1 MLFFN
6 EVMYTFDMHDDKKDE
21 DSVNP
26 LTGYGSARL
35 EEAAA
40 HLSKALQ
47 KVEDK
52 IPTYRVERK
61 GKKKRRGGG
70 WDDGDD
76 DDGGIEDLIETHE
89 GDHDIGF
96 SDDGNLISSF
106 TSDLLSQ
113 LIVEPPNIRRRS
125 SSDDGDDA
133 MTVSTEISEGRNQGA
148 MTAQFLAEF
157 EKGNHWQYKK
167 LFDVPMNPDGD
178 EKPIVE
184 IREKVKLRDAIG
196 ERRYRAWKVAQE
208 QKNVDKD
215 STGRMFTG
223 DMSSTEGNAALDLT
237 SLLSQV
243 SDDTS
248 VTDTLSTFS
257 SFSTQSRKILSTL
270 TPEQQRVQDAKDRD
284 VLRRCLERAYEGGHT
299 GQRRQGRF
307 SRRGS
312 DPEGNDAYDNAPSRF
327 GSRGSHGQSAIQ
339 SDPFFENGRDL
350 IADAE
355 AALRNPSAQKF
366 LISVLSQRSRLENQR
381 KRRSGADDRGR
392 RGGNQPTLSRLEPP
406 AFDCLVRLGCAM
418 LDACLENKNYEA
430 GYNLLTQTQGFCTIQ
445 SMDGKPVSKKDTSLD
460 NANVIYMTARI
471 SLHPIFAELDL
482 WEGVLQMKL
491 EEGER
496 ERKDEESDSKDDMK
510 DADQIDY
517 DTTVSTLYE
526 MLAFGVPSEELA
538 RFATCVS
545 EKKGWFATERGH
557 NLLLQA
563 RRLSAKRENGNEAT
577 GAAGDLDMMRGG
589 KIHGDDKQFGVG
601 GAVLDVDEGRLHW
614 KSIGWC
620 HPAAASASRPAS
632 QVLQDGESGMTAS
645 SKVGQNLLSMIGHE
659 QKKEDADIDKY
670 LKRSPVTSLA
680 AFGPSIVASGGLDGS
695 VFVAHTIL
703 FPEDSK
709 DHEPIVRGVR
719 LDWGSSGSRTT
730 VAGTGSSSMD
740 GEYGVGA
747 VSCLAAA
754 KGAGYRNTALTA
766 AGTSY
771 SKDVVGKPDEDDL
784 LQTMEGCRV
793 VAGTTGGDLRVWSV
807 KEVYAATAL
816 AKKGESDEVAGS
828 TDRIAHGGAEG
839 LTSTYASRNRRG
851 SITEIAA
858 GSAFSRLKVSLRGRA
873 LSGHRG
879 GVSCIDVPSH
889 IYRPDTLV
897 TGGADGFIK
906 LWSLRSPTGRRAS
919 NDILGGSST
928 NVFNTSNLAG
938 SSGDPLSQSRTK
950 GSRGGDALSILSG
963 HTGRVLC
970 VKTAWHGDRLLS
982 GGADRT
988 VRIWDLAGAGGSGK
1002 FLHELRG
1009 HLGWVTQCHYWGP
1022 NTIVS
1027 GSTDRSIALWDARVR
1042 RSPLFVL
1049 RYHKSPVSDLL
1060 VGSRTDPM
1068 MVSAAADGTVAT
1080 WDFRTLSGSDS
1091 EASKS
1096 SPIASQNPEGSA
1108 KKTNSVRAPA
1118 SNMTTPGQ
1126 KSVRQSGTVLLSRGP
1141 GRQRRT
1147 VLSVGVD
1154 AIVREWDIS
1163 TGQPVRHDASNH
1175 VDVISCFHSFSDN
1188 AQASGVEPGDGAASF
1203 AGTITSSWD
1212 GTIRMRKLV
1221 RRK

>member
-1 MLFFN
+1 MDLRPQITMMDGKFFSSDSQLGMNFTDNSYFCCRRGGRPSKTPTPLPASVASNISKAVFRLLREEEEVEEEYGANNMHGTRSLPRLEAESLAEREFRIAVALQVCGLVRGYDECLFKVSANQPVFNRDKFLRTAPALFEDRRGNLPAGSGPTGVQSQKMLSPRSKRFLSILVNCQHFYQFLETLDHDECAFFN
-6 EVMYTFDMHDDKKDE
+6 EVMYTFDMHEDKKD
-21 DSVNP
+21 DDPVNP
-26 LTGYGSARL
+26 LTGYGSAKL

-52 IPTYRVERK
+52 IPTYKVERK
-61 GKKKRRGGG
+61 GRKKRRGGG
-70 WDDGDD
+70 WDDDD
-76 DDGGIEDLIETHE
+76 DEDGGIEELIDTQEA
-89 GDHDIGF
+89 DHDIGF

-106 TSDLLSQ
+106 TSELLNQ
-113 LIVEPPNIRRRS
+113 LTVEPPTIRGRVS
-125 SSDDGDDA
+125 SSDGEDA
-133 MTVSTEISEGRNQGA
+133 MTLASEISEGRNQGA

-157 EKGNHWQYKK
+157 EKGNHWDYKK
-167 LFDVPMNPDGD
+167 IFNIPIEPDGE

-184 IREKVKLRDAIG
+184 LREKVKLRDAIG

-215 STGRMFTG
+215 NTERMFTG
-223 DMSSTEGNAALDLT
+223 DIVSTEGNTALDLT

-248 VTDTLSTFS
+248 TTDTSSTFS
-257 SFSTQSRKILSTL
+257 SFSATPRKVASTL

-284 VLRRCLERAYEGGHT
+284 VLRRCLERAYDGGNSA
-299 GQRRQGRF
+299 QRRQTRF
-307 SRRGS
+307 TRRGS
-312 DPEGNDAYDNAPSRF
+312 GSQPAVANDPFDTATNRF
-327 GSRGSHGQSAIQ
+327 GRGGSGSHGQAPAQ
-339 SDPFFENGRDL
+339 ADPFFENGRDL

-392 RGGNQPTLSRLEPP
+392 RGGNQATLSRLEPP

-445 SMDGKPVSKKDTSLD
+445 SMDGRPVSKKDTNLD

-491 EEGER
+491 EEGDR
-496 ERKDEESDSKDDMK
+496 ERKDEDSDSKDDVK

-563 RRLSAKRENGNEAT
+563 RRLSAKRENGNEAA
-577 GAAGDLDMMRGG
+577 GNAGDLDMMRSGKVQGDQETGG
-589 KIHGDDKQFGVG
+589 I
-601 GAVLDVDEGRLHW
+601 GAFIDVDEGRLRW
-614 KSIGWC
+614 KVIGWC
-620 HPAAASASRPAS
+620 HPAATSAARPAS
-632 QVLQDGESGMTAS
+632 QLSQEGESSANAS
-645 SKVGQNLLSMIGHE
+645 LKVGQNLLNMIGNE
-659 QKKEDADIDKY
+659 QKKEDVDIDKY

-695 VFVAHTIL
+695 VFVAHTIQ
-703 FPEDSK
+703 FHDDNKEHED
-709 DHEPIVRGVR
+709 IVRGVR

-730 VAGTGSSSMD
+730 VTGTGSSSMD

-754 KGAGYRNTALTA
+754 KGAGYRNTTFSS
-766 AGTSY
+766 GGSSY
-771 SKDVVGKPDEDDL
+771 NKDVGGQSDEDDL
-784 LQTMEGCRV
+784 LQAMEGCRV

-816 AKKGESDEVAGS
+816 AKKGEADGIALAAM
-828 TDRIAHGGAEG
+828 RITHGGEDG
-839 LTSTYASRNRRG
+839 PSSTFSSRNKRG

-919 NDILGGSST
+919 SDLLAGSPT
-928 NVFNTSNLAG
+928 PLFNTSNLAG
-938 SSGDPLSQSRTK
+938 NGSDPLSQTRIK

-988 VRIWDLAGAGGSGK
+988 LRIWDLAGAGGTGK
-1002 FLHELRG
+1002 CLHELRG
-1009 HLGWVTQCHYWGP
+1009 HLG
-1022 NTIVS
+1022 
-1027 GSTDRSIALWDARVR
+1027 
-1042 RSPLFVL
+1042 
-1049 RYHKSPVSDLL
+1049 
-1060 VGSRTDPM
+1060 
-1068 MVSAAADGTVAT
+1068 
-1080 WDFRTLSGSDS
+1080 
-1091 EASKS
+1091 
-1096 SPIASQNPEGSA
+1096 
-1108 KKTNSVRAPA
+1108 
-1118 SNMTTPGQ
+1118 
-1126 KSVRQSGTVLLSRGP
+1126 
-1141 GRQRRT
+1141 
-1147 VLSVGVD
+1147 
-1154 AIVREWDIS
+1154 
-1163 TGQPVRHDASNH
+1163 
-1175 VDVISCFHSFSDN
+1175 
-1188 AQASGVEPGDGAASF
+1188 
-1203 AGTITSSWD
+1203 
-1212 GTIRMRKLV
+1212 
-1221 RRK
+1221 

>member
-1 MLFFN
+1 MRILALPNCLVSSRGGRTSKTPTPLPASVASNISKAVFRLLREEEEVEEEYGANNMHGTRSLPRLEAESLAEREFRIAVALQVCSLVRGYDECLFKVSANQPVFNRDKFLRTAPALFEDRRVNHPAGSGPAGAQSQKMLSPRSKRFLSILVNCQHFHQFLESLDQDECAFFN
-6 EVMYTFDMHDDKKDE
+6 EVMYFFDTYEDKKDDE
-21 DSVNP
+21 AANP
-26 LTGYGSARL
+26 LAGFGSARL

-70 WDDGDD
+70 WDDDD
-76 DDGGIEDLIETHE
+76 DDDEGAIEDLIDAHD

-96 SDDGNLISSF
+96 SDDGNLTLSF
-106 TSDLLSQ
+106 TSDLLTQ
-113 LIVEPPNIRRRS
+113 LTVEPPKIRRRS
-125 SSDDGDDA
+125 SSDDGDDSI
-133 MTVSTEISEGRNQGA
+133 TLDTEISEGRNQGA

-157 EKGNHWQYKK
+157 EKGNHWHYKK
-167 LFDVPMNPDGD
+167 LFDIKNDADGE
-178 EKPIVE
+178 EKPIIE
-184 IREKVKLRDAIG
+184 IREKVRLRDAIG

-208 QKNVDKD
+208 QKTVNKD
-215 STGRMFTG
+215 NTGRLFTG
-223 DMSSTEGNAALDLT
+223 DVSNTEGNTALDLT

-243 SDDTS
+243 SDETS
-248 VTDTLSTFS
+248 ATDTVSTFS
-257 SFSTQSRKILSTL
+257 SFSTQSRKLSTSL

-284 VLRRCLERAYEGGHT
+284 VLRRCLERAYEGGYT
-299 GQRRQGRF
+299 AQRRQGRY
-307 SRRGS
+307 SRGTGGS
-312 DPEGNDAYDNAPSRF
+312 GDTFDNIPSRY
-327 GSRGSHGQSAIQ
+327 GSRGSHSQSNVQ

-381 KRRSGADDRGR
+381 KRRSGADDKGR
-392 RGGNQPTLSRLEPP
+392 RGGNQATLSRLEPP

-445 SMDGKPVSKKDTSLD
+445 SSDGKPLSKKDSNLD

-491 EEGER
+491 EER
-496 ERKDEESDSKDDMK
+496 DRDRKDEEMDSKDDNK
-510 DADQIDY
+510 DTDQIDY

-563 RRLSAKRENGNEAT
+563 RRLSAKRENGSEAT
-577 GAAGDLDMMRGG
+577 GNAGDLDMMRGG
-589 KIHGDDKQFGVG
+589 KILGVDRQLGMG
-601 GAVLDVDEGRLHW
+601 GALVDVEEGKLHW
-614 KSIGWC
+614 KVIGWC
-620 HPAAASASRPAS
+620 HPAAVGASRPSS
-632 QVLQDGESGMTAS
+632 QFSHEGESGVSAS
-645 SKVGQNLLSMIGHE
+645 AKVGQNLLNMIGSDM
-659 QKKEDADIDKY
+659 KKEDADHDKY
-670 LKRSPVTSLA
+670 LKRSPVTCLA

-695 VFVAHTIL
+695 VFVAHTIV
-703 FPEDSK
+703 FPSDSK
-709 DHEPIVRGVR
+709 DHEPVVRGVR
-719 LDWGSSGSRTT
+719 LDWGSSGSRST
-730 VAGTGSSSMD
+730 VSATASSSMD

-754 KGAGYRNTALTA
+754 KGAAYRNTALS
-766 AGTSY
+766 GSDH
-771 SKDVVGKPDEDDL
+771 SFNKDVGGKSQEDDL
-784 LQTMEGCRV
+784 LHLMEGCRV
-793 VAGTTGGDLRVWSV
+793 IAGTTGGDLRVWSV

-816 AKKGESDEVAGS
+816 ARKGE
-828 TDRIAHGGAEG
+828 TDDVSLSAMRISHGGDDG
-839 LTSTYASRNRRG
+839 LTSTFASRNRPG

-879 GVSCIDVPSH
+879 GVACIDVPSQ

-919 NDILGGSST
+919 ADILAGSSSNLFNASNLGGSS
-928 NVFNTSNLAG
+928 N
-938 SSGDPLSQSRTK
+938 DPLSQARTK

-963 HTGRVLC
+963 HNGRVLC

-988 VRIWDLAGAGGSGK
+988 VRIWDLAGAGGTGK
-1002 FLHELRG
+1002 CLHELRG
-1009 HLGWVTQCHYWGP
+1009 HLG
-1022 NTIVS
+1022 
-1027 GSTDRSIALWDARVR
+1027 
-1042 RSPLFVL
+1042 
-1049 RYHKSPVSDLL
+1049 
-1060 VGSRTDPM
+1060 
-1068 MVSAAADGTVAT
+1068 
-1080 WDFRTLSGSDS
+1080 
-1091 EASKS
+1091 
-1096 SPIASQNPEGSA
+1096 
-1108 KKTNSVRAPA
+1108 
-1118 SNMTTPGQ
+1118 
-1126 KSVRQSGTVLLSRGP
+1126 
-1141 GRQRRT
+1141 
-1147 VLSVGVD
+1147 
-1154 AIVREWDIS
+1154 
-1163 TGQPVRHDASNH
+1163 
-1175 VDVISCFHSFSDN
+1175 
-1188 AQASGVEPGDGAASF
+1188 
-1203 AGTITSSWD
+1203 
-1212 GTIRMRKLV
+1212 
-1221 RRK
+1221 

>member
-1 MLFFN
+1 MWRARSLTNFVFLYRRGGRPSRTPTPLPASVASNISKAVFRLLREEEEVEEEYGANNMHGTRALPRLEAESLAEREFRIAVALQVCGLVRGYDECLFKVSANQPVFNRDKFLRTAPALFEDRRGNLPASSGPAGAQSQKMLSPRSKRFLSILVNCQHFYQFLESLDSDECAFFN
-6 EVMYTFDMHDDKKDE
+6 EVMYTFDMNEDKRDDDA
-21 DSVNP
+21 VNP
-26 LTGYGSARL
+26 LTGYGSAKL
-35 EEAAA
+35 EEAAS

-52 IPTYRVERK
+52 IPTYRVDRK
-61 GKKKRRGGG
+61 GKKKKRGGGG
-70 WDDGDD
+70 WDDDDD

-89 GDHDIGF
+89 ADHDIGF

-106 TSDLLSQ
+106 TSELLNQ
-113 LIVEPPNIRRRS
+113 LTVDPSGLRARS
-125 SSDDGDDA
+125 SDGDSDDA
-133 MTVSTEISEGRNQGA
+133 MTLASEISEGRNQGA

-157 EKGNHWQYKK
+157 EKGNHWDYKK
-167 LFDVPMNPDGD
+167 LFDISLESEGD
-178 EKPIVE
+178 EKPVVE
-184 IREKVKLRDAIG
+184 MREKVKLRDAIG

-215 STGRMFTG
+215 NTGRMFTG
-223 DMSSTEGNAALDLT
+223 DITSTEGNTALDLT

-243 SDDTS
+243 SDETS
-248 VTDTLSTFS
+248 TTDASSTFS
-257 SFSTQSRKILSTL
+257 SFSTQSRKIASTL

-284 VLRRCLERAYEGGHT
+284 VLRRCLERAYEGGNSA
-299 GQRRQGRF
+299 QRRPTRF
-307 SRRGS
+307 TRRGS
-312 DPEGNDAYDNAPSRF
+312 GSHAPGANDPFDNGPSRF
-327 GSRGSHGQSAIQ
+327 GRRGSGSQPAASA
-339 SDPFFENGRDL
+339 DPFFENGRDL

-381 KRRSGADDRGR
+381 KRRSVADDRGR
-392 RGGNQPTLSRLEPP
+392 RGGNQATLSRLEPP

-445 SMDGKPVSKKDTSLD
+445 STDGKPVSKKDTNLD
-460 NANVIYMTARI
+460 HANVIYMTARI

-496 ERKDEESDSKDDMK
+496 ERKEEDSESKDDVK
-510 DADQIDY
+510 DDDQIDY

-563 RRLSAKRENGNEAT
+563 RRLSAKRENGNEAA
-577 GAAGDLDMMRGG
+577 GNAGDLDMMRSG
-589 KIHGDDKQFGVG
+589 KVQGVDRELGMG
-601 GAVLDVDEGRLHW
+601 GALVDVDEGRLHW
-614 KSIGWC
+614 KVIGWC
-620 HPAAASASRPAS
+620 HPAAASASRPTS
-632 QVLQDGESGMTAS
+632 QLSPEGETSS
-645 SKVGQNLLSMIGHE
+645 SKVGQNLLNMIGND

-670 LKRSPVTSLA
+670 LKRSAVTSLA

-695 VFVAHTIL
+695 VFVAHTIQ
-703 FPEDSK
+703 FREDNT
-709 DHEPIVRGVR
+709 DHEHVVRGVR

-730 VAGTGSSSMD
+730 VVGSGSSSMD

-754 KGAGYRNTALTA
+754 KGAGYRNTTLS
-766 AGTSY
+766 GSVSSY
-771 SKDVVGKPDEDDL
+771 NKDVGGKSDEDDL
-784 LQTMEGCRV
+784 LQAMEGCRV

-816 AKKGESDEVAGS
+816 AKKGESDDVAMS
-828 TDRIAHGGAEG
+828 MSSMRISHGGEEG
-839 LTSTYASRNRRG
+839 ATSSVVSRNKRG

-879 GVSCIDVPSH
+879 GVTCIDVPSH
-889 IYRPDTLV
+889 IYRPDALV

-919 NDILGGSST
+919 GEILAGSST
-928 NVFNTSNLAG
+928 PLFNTSNLTG
-938 SSGDPLSQSRTK
+938 SGSDPLSQTRTK

-988 VRIWDLAGAGGSGK
+988 VRIWDLAGAGGTGK
-1002 FLHELRG
+1002 CLHELRG
-1009 HLGWVTQCHYWGP
+1009 HLG
-1022 NTIVS
+1022 
-1027 GSTDRSIALWDARVR
+1027 
-1042 RSPLFVL
+1042 
-1049 RYHKSPVSDLL
+1049 
-1060 VGSRTDPM
+1060 
-1068 MVSAAADGTVAT
+1068 
-1080 WDFRTLSGSDS
+1080 
-1091 EASKS
+1091 
-1096 SPIASQNPEGSA
+1096 
-1108 KKTNSVRAPA
+1108 
-1118 SNMTTPGQ
+1118 
-1126 KSVRQSGTVLLSRGP
+1126 
-1141 GRQRRT
+1141 
-1147 VLSVGVD
+1147 
-1154 AIVREWDIS
+1154 
-1163 TGQPVRHDASNH
+1163 
-1175 VDVISCFHSFSDN
+1175 
-1188 AQASGVEPGDGAASF
+1188 
-1203 AGTITSSWD
+1203 
-1212 GTIRMRKLV
+1212 
-1221 RRK
+1221 